1 MQNQRIMLTRRR
13 LKEALLRLLE
23 SAPLDKISVTQLC
36 QEAGVNRATFYR
48 HYTSQEDVLLEIQQD
63 TLDNIQSLLGRF
75 DVWGRISPWDQ
86 TFLICKYLWEHP
98 REARLFLS
106 NSDIGSDFAEKLF
119 QCVKGRRLLECY
131 FDPSMDAAHR
141 ELVTAFWQN
150 GFLSVLRKWLVDGV
164 PLKPEDVAELIL
176 QIAQRSLDAEKHPS

>member
-1 MQNQRIMLTRRR
+1 MQNQRIMLTRRL

-48 HYTSQEDVLLEIQQD
+48 HYTSQEDVLQEIQQD

-98 REARLFLS
+98 REARLFLG